1 MSTGNDISPADLKAV
16 DRLVKERKLD
26 RAFLLNQVR
35 TRNDLAAFDN
45 AQATIQM
52 AIRTLGIFE
61 VARRL
66 KGPK

>member
-16 DRLVKERKLD
+16 ERLVKERRLD
-26 RAFLLNQVR
+26 RAFLINQVR
-35 TRNDLAAFDN
+35 LRNDLATFDN
-45 AQATIQM
+45 AQAAIQM
-52 AIRTLGIFE
+52 AIRTIGIFE